1 MAESALELAVHRANT
16 KAFID
21 ADPRSIVL
29 VRSVPVPNG
38 SGGSLPGVPAP
49 QPAQTM
55 RLMPVDAT
63 VATERRLEDGSVLK
77 PSWTLLGEHTADMK
91 RGDTFSLPDGT
102 TGEIAYVQEKRTYQ
116 VKGEVVSRGA
126 R

>member
-1 MAESALELAVHRANT
+1 LAENALELAVHRTNT

-29 VRSVPVPNG
+29 VRSVPVSNG
-38 SGGSLPGVPAP
+38 SGGTIPGPATP

-55 RLMPVDAT
+55 RLMPVDTAVT
-63 VATERRLEDGSVLK
+63 TERRLADGSVAV
-77 PSWTLLGEHTADMK
+77 PSWTLLGEYTANMK
-91 RGDTFSLPDGT
+91 RGDTLTLPDGT
-102 TGEIAYVQEKRTYQ
+102 TGEIAYVHEKRTYQ
-116 VKGEVVSRGA
+116 VKGEVATRGA